1 MNIILKLLP
10 LPLDVVDIIM
20 SYAIQKIPKTDIRY
34 DLLLTI
40 PKKSSSCSLNSYVM
54 LPSLPCTFQTCKG
67 VLEHKFVLF
76 VFISSNNVLY
86 TFNNFIDNLQT
97 YKLL

>member
-1 MNIILKLLP
+1 MNNILKLLP
-10 LPLDVVDIIM
+10 LPSDVLDIIM

-40 PKKSSSCSLNSYVM
+40 PQKYSAGIVNSFVFLPSSSDTS
-54 LPSLPCTFQTCKG
+54 FQMRNNN
-67 VLEHKFVLF
+67 KFVLF